1 MSDNEFVW
9 KIKAVDE
16 TGKGYKQA
24 EEGFRGFL
32 KRLKTVKR
40 EESASG
46 ERAFESDLKRG
57 PEGWAELVFG
67 AKASMLGALGEQVAA
82 GTERFASMAT
92 QYRMGKA
99 TGGQLLEGGI
109 SSIPI
114 LGDFW
119 RAGRNIRE
127 AITGESAYDDLAQ
140 RAQGADDDFQEMR
153 KKFFLAMYQDR
164 RSMQEKIYASTAALN
179 ISAESGQGFQ
189 QRIDELN
196 EHERALRA
204 AAEKDREDTTRNI
217 YAQAGAAQ
225 AKLNPQIAD
234 LQSAV
239 AIHAED
245 WRAHQFGFNGPLGN
259 WKEEQESLEDRL
271 HDLGRQRDRLATD
284 AGRAVDKA
292 TQDRLTDLNLQI
304 GTVENQKAN
313 AEWERQFGAMTFAGG
328 VADRVGGLGPQNAAS
343 RKALYQI
350 GLMTWGTGM
359 RRQLENLGYGSD
371 KSDILS
377 QYLTLA
383 ADPMVMQRAI
393 GGGPAPLALPG
404 VEALAPG
411 GVGLAAGAREAA
423 FVRNEQFN
431 TAGGATSQRMAQLL
445 QEILDVLK
453 DNKTNTQAQL
463 FNAGSN

>member
-1 MSDNEFVW
+1 
-9 KIKAVDE
+9 
-16 TGKGYKQA
+16 
-24 EEGFRGFL
+24 
-32 KRLKTVKR
+32 
-40 EESASG
+40 
-46 ERAFESDLKRG
+46 
-57 PEGWAELVFG
+57 
-67 AKASMLGALGEQVAA
+67 
-82 GTERFASMAT
+82 
-92 QYRMGKA
+92 
-99 TGGQLLEGGI
+99 
-109 SSIPI
+109 
-114 LGDFW
+114 
-119 RAGRNIRE
+119 
-127 AITGESAYDDLAQ
+127 
-140 RAQGADDDFQEMR
+140 
-153 KKFFLAMYQDR
+153 
-164 RSMQEKIYASTAALN
+164 
-179 ISAESGQGFQ
+179 
-189 QRIDELN
+189 
-196 EHERALRA
+196 
-204 AAEKDREDTTRNI
+204 
-217 YAQAGAAQ
+217 
-225 AKLNPQIAD
+225 
-234 LQSAV
+234 
-239 AIHAED
+239 
-245 WRAHQFGFNGPLGN
+245 
-259 WKEEQESLEDRL
+259 
-271 HDLGRQRDRLATD
+271 
-284 AGRAVDKA
+284 
-292 TQDRLTDLNLQI
+292 
-304 GTVENQKAN
+304 
-313 AEWERQFGAMTFAGG
+313 MTFAGG